1 MLVYELRMRK
11 KRVPSKYLAIGRLR
25 SEYWLEVNNMTDYL
39 VGGVEVVQIF
49 CTNDKET
56 ITSELNFMIEYFI
69 FKLAALNSEKG
80 VKMRKI
86 LYR

>member
-1 MLVYELRMRK
+1 
-11 KRVPSKYLAIGRLR
+11 
-25 SEYWLEVNNMTDYL
+25 MTDYL
-39 VGGVEVVQIF
+39 VVGVEVVQIF

-69 FKLAALNSEKG
+69 FKLAASNSEKG
-80 VKMRKI
+80 VKLRKI